1 MARSLR
7 CGRHQGRHRR
17 SSSLFRHT
25 PTARA
30 NSRATETPHLSHLE
44 KYEEIT
50 PSLRVSPWPE
60 AFAAV
65 ATKVATDAAAH
76 SSATRLPHAQ
86 TPVPRRRRICQY
98 LEAWRRHHPSSGE
111 PGTPPT
117 HGADPHGPHFLNPS
131 RCTTVAKRGR
141 WRALSHSVMA

>member
-1 MARSLR
+1 MVVLSSIRFPCCLLSSNAQQGLVVTARSHLTEHVTPSEIRRNNALSARESMAR
-7 CGRHQGRHRR
+7 
-17 SSSLFRHT
+17 
-25 PTARA
+25 
-30 NSRATETPHLSHLE
+30 
-44 KYEEIT
+44 
-50 PSLRVSPWPE
+50 

-76 SSATRLPHAQ
+76 SSAARLPHAQ
-86 TPVPRRRRICQY
+86 TPVPRRRRIFQY
-98 LEAWRRHHPSSGE
+98 LQALRRHDLSSWE